1 MSFNW
6 WIVCPCDD
14 FYGQFDMEI
23 SQESLSNCIA
33 QNIVTPDALSGTLY
47 QLDMLTA
54 AALVKLVET
63 HIADLIA
70 VKH

>member
-1 MSFNW
+1 M
-6 WIVCPCDD
+6 
-14 FYGQFDMEI
+14 
-23 SQESLSNCIA
+23 
-33 QNIVTPDALSGTLY
+33 VTPDALSGTLY